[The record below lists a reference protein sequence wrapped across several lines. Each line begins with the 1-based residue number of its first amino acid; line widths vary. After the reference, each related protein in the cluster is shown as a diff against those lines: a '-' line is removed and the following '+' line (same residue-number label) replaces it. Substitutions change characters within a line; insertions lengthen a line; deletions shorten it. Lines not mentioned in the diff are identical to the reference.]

1 MSWGGGKPPA
11 GGGAVLS
18 PEAFPGAGK
27 PPVEGEQSPS
37 PEAFPE
43 IACVLAQVLLS
54 TYYVLLLPWTFGVL
68 SSILGGVLLGTSCS
82 ICG

>member
-1 MSWGGGKPPA
+1 MGRPQLEGEQSP
-11 GGGAVLS
+11 S

-43 IACVLAQVLLS
+43 IARVLAQVLLS
-54 TYYVLLLPWTFGVL
+54 TCYVPLLPWTFGVL